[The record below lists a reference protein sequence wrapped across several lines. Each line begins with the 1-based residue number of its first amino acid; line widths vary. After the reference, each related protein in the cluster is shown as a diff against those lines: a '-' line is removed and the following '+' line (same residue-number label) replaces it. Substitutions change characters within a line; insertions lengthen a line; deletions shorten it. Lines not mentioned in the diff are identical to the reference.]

1 MSSVPAR
8 KAPAAGREPDP
19 RDLVQS
25 DRVGLDVRL
34 ELVNLERN
42 LLLEKRQSA
51 AVKARL
57 AALDALLKRHHAE
70 RKRHR
75 DKTFALHRRIMALNA
90 VFDRSLA
97 KMARAEEGAWGAVRR
112 ALKPHQRRA
121 FDKMMAERRR
131 MERFWSDQRKDAM
144 KGKAPT
150 GKDSV

>member
-1 MSSVPAR
+1 MSSVTA
-8 KAPAAGREPDP
+8 KREPDP
-19 RDLVQS
+19 RDLVQA

-42 LLLEKRQSA
+42 LLLEKRQTA

-57 AALDALLKRHHAE
+57 AALDAVLKRHHLE

-90 VFDRSLA
+90 VFDKALA
-97 KMARAEEGAWGAVRR
+97 RMAKAEEGAWAGVRK
-112 ALKPHQRRA
+112 ALKPHQHRG

-131 MERFWSDQRKDAM
+131 MERFWSDQRKDEM
-144 KGKAPT
+144 KGKTPT
-150 GKDSV
+150 GKDPV